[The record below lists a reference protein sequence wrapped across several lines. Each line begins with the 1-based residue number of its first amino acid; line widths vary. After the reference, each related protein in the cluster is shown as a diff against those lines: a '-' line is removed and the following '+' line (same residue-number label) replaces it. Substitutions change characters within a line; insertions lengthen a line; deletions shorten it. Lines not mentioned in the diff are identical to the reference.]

1 MKSSRATTPSRAT
14 RPPTL
19 LCVSNF
25 PSNAGYAWD
34 FIERLYA
41 GVADRLAARGVLT
54 LVAYPKLGSEPR
66 SLAGSTAMPLKFDFR
81 FDTLRRGLDAL
92 RFVRINNITAV
103 YLTDRAA
110 CSLFYPI
117 LRLAGV
123 RSIVVHDHT
132 SGERSLRHPL
142 VQIAKRVVIRLP
154 GVAADTIIVVSDYVA
169 GCLIKASSAS
179 PNRLVRIWNGVPVPS
194 GPPASGHLRKLL
206 SVAPDRPL
214 VVCCCRADAVKGV
227 AYLLR
232 AFDAALKS
240 LPQAA
245 MRPVLVYIGDGP
257 QRNELEE
264 IRNRLDS
271 RDDIFFVGYR
281 ADASSLLADAT
292 ICVVPS
298 LWQDAFPLG
307 VLEAMAAGK
316 PVIATN
322 VGGIPEMIDD
332 GVTGL
337 LVPPADEQALAGAL
351 GCLLTNSALS
361 ARLGSAGRQRVAE
374 RFTQDQQL
382 RAVTEIVGSCFP
394 Q

>member
-1 MKSSRATTPSRAT
+1 MKSSRPSSPSGTTH
-14 RPPTL
+14 PTL
-19 LCVSNF
+19 LCVSNY

-41 GVADRLAARGVLT
+41 GVADRLAARGVRT
-54 LVAYPKLGSEPR
+54 LVAYPKLEREPR
-66 SLAGSTAMPLKFDFR
+66 SLIGSTATPVKFDFR
-81 FDTLRRGLDAL
+81 FDTLRHALDAL
-92 RFVRINNITAV
+92 RFVRTSKITAV

-110 CSLFYPI
+110 CSFFYPI

-142 VQIAKRVVIRLP
+142 AQIAKWFVIRLP
-154 GVAADTIIVVSDYVA
+154 GVAADTVIVVSDYVA
-169 GCLIKASSAS
+169 GCLIKANSAS
-179 PNRLVRIWNGVPVPS
+179 PRRLVRIWNGVPIRSEPR
-194 GPPASGHLRKLL
+194 ASGRLRSLIN
-206 SVAPDRPL
+206 VAENRPL
-214 VVCCCRADAVKGV
+214 IVCCCRADAVKGV

-232 AFDAALKS
+232 AFDGALKS
-240 LPQAA
+240 LPQP
-245 MRPVLVYIGDGP
+245 MIKPVLVYIGDGP
-257 QRNELEE
+257 QREELEE
-264 IRNRLDS
+264 IRSSLSS

-281 ADASSLLADAT
+281 ADAPSLLADAT

-316 PVIATN
+316 PVVATS
-322 VGGIPEMIDD
+322 VGGIPEMIDN

-337 LVPPADEQALAGAL
+337 MVPPADDQALAGAL
-351 GCLLTNSALS
+351 VRLLTNPELS
-361 ARLGSAGRQRVAE
+361 ARLALAGVQRVGE
-374 RFTQDQQL
+374 VFTPEKQL
-382 RAVTEIVGSCFP
+382 EAITRIVGRAFP